1 MAWGEKRVG
10 VVIVAGGSGS
20 RMGAAVPKQFLKVGG
35 EYILVRTIR
44 ALEPY
49 AQEIVV
55 VLPEG
60 EMARWREIAL
70 ERGLDGECCK
80 VCAGGASRFESVR
93 NGLARLG
100 ECDLVA
106 IHDGVRPLLS
116 ARMIERGLECAATY
130 GAAIPVVDAVD
141 SFRMEREGELKVVD
155 RSRLKAVQTPQIFAA
170 EVLKEAY
177 SAEPNPLFTDDAT
190 VVELSGVGLA
200 YYEGERR
207 NIKITTPEDLIVAE
221 ALARV

>member
-35 EYILVRTIR
+35 EYILLRTIR

-141 SFRMEREGELKVVD
+141 SFRMEREGELEVVD

-207 NIKITTPEDLIVAE
+207 NIKITTPEDLIIAE